1 MVLISN
7 GFFTRL
13 LCWCS
18 LIFKMFRKILTHFIM
33 MMLTVLP
40 VQVISAG
47 IENSNMQMK
56 MQMKMSQAESK
67 CMHQQSDQVTEQT
80 LEKSCCSEHSNQCK
94 SCNNCPQVTSA
105 MALTTPYQAVHPS
118 FIKEALSNS
127 HLLLNGT
134 PQKNLLRP
142 PRNII

>member
-1 MVLISN
+1 VTVFYKFI
-7 GFFTRL
+7 
-13 LCWCS
+13 WCN

-33 MMLTVLP
+33 IMLTVLP

-47 IENSNMQMK
+47 IENSNMN
-56 MQMKMSQAESK
+56 MQMNMSQAESK
-67 CMHQQSDQVTEQT
+67 CMHKLSEQATEQT
-80 LEKSCCSEHSNQCK
+80 LEKSCCSEHSNHCK

-105 MALTTPYQAVHPS
+105 MALTTPYQDVHPT
-118 FIKEALSNS
+118 FIKEVLSNS
-127 HLLLNGT
+127 DLLVNGT